1 MGLVGRD
8 CERVSVGPGNARQN
22 HEHPLP
28 VGAGHFGH
36 VAVEQAVLVVHDD
49 VLQVLGDE
57 DSAFAGI
64 GATSFFQQLPSALMD
79 CLYRRL
85 NLQG

>member
-64 GATSFFQQLPSALMD
+64 GATSFFQ
-79 CLYRRL
+79 
-85 NLQG
+85 

>member
-1 MGLVGRD
+1 MRLVGRD
-8 CERVSVGPGNARQN
+8 RQWVSDGPGDACQH

-36 VAVEQAVLVVHDD
+36 IAVQQAVLIVHND

-57 DSAFAGI
+57 DSAFAGV
-64 GATSFFQQLPSALMD
+64 GAAGFF
-79 CLYRRL
+79 
-85 NLQG
+85 